1 MPAILRQGRVRSPG
15 TRRTALVAAFL
26 VTMVACAAV
35 SAGGSRRRQADDDG
49 RSIRIGVVPG
59 RKGPRISA
67 TGDWRLLESNAQT
80 VLARG
85 GSGESWTVEAR
96 SGRVRAVRP
105 DGTPTAWRISPLVLR
120 ATGESEFVSVD
131 GKTYRGELWISGR
144 SGDLVQ
150 IVNVLPVEQYLRGVV
165 PLEIGTTRD
174 LSEFAAIQA
183 QAVAARTYTYAKLPL
198 TTARPY
204 DLAATVDD
212 QVYGGEQAERPLSDR
227 AVKETRGLVLRYGG
241 RLAQAPYS
249 ATCGGSTAAQPEVWT
264 HRREE
269 PYLQRVSDR
278 IPGTD
283 RHFCDISPRFSW
295 SRSYTADELNASLER
310 YLKGYARVS
319 AAGVGTT
326 RLIAVDQLTPSGR
339 VGTLTIVTDQ
349 DRYQLRG
356 NAIRFVL
363 RNTGGEILNSTYFS
377 VESDVG
383 RDGRLSRVTFTGRG
397 NGHGIGMCQWG
408 AIGRARAGQDFRTI
422 LRTYYQGTTI
432 AAIED

>member
-1 MPAILRQGRVRSPG
+1 MRQGRVRGPG
-15 TRRTALVAAFL
+15 TRRAALVAAFL
-26 VTMVACAAV
+26 VTVVACAAV
-35 SAGGSRRRQADDDG
+35 SASGARRNQAAEDG
-49 RSIRIGVVPG
+49 RSIRVGVVPG
-59 RKGPRISA
+59 KKGPRISA
-67 TGDWRLLESNAQT
+67 TGDWRLLESNGQT

-85 GSGESWTVEAR
+85 RSGDSWTVEAR
-96 SGRVRAVRP
+96 SGRVRAARP
-105 DGTPTAWRISPLVLR
+105 DGTPTAWRDGPLVLR
-120 ATGESEFVSVD
+120 ATGDGEFVSVD

-144 SGDLVQ
+144 PGDLVQ
-150 IVNVLPVEQYLRGVV
+150 LVNVVPMEQYLRGVV

-204 DLAATVDD
+204 DVAATVDD
-212 QVYGGEQAERPLSDR
+212 QVYGGVQAERPLSDR

-264 HRREE
+264 HRGEE
-269 PYLQRVSDR
+269 PYLQPVSDR

-310 YLKGYARVS
+310 YLRGYAKVP
-319 AAGVGTT
+319 AGGVGTT
-326 RLIAVDQLTPSGR
+326 RLIAVDKLTPSGR
-339 VGTLTIVTDQ
+339 VGTLTLVTDR

-363 RNTGGEILNSTYFS
+363 RTSGGEILNSTYFS

-432 AAIED
+432 ATIED